1 MEYEKN
7 NYSEI
12 EILLVSETLQ
22 LLLLRKK
29 KKKADGQKEKIHSIA
44 NLKTP
49 ENFNIE

>member
-29 KKKADGQKEKIHSIA
+29 KKKQMDRRRKSTVSLI
-44 NLKTP
+44 
-49 ENFNIE
+49 